1 MEQQKYINVARN
13 FSIKEFSFINGH
25 IYYGEKIE
33 QLLREN
39 PLLTKVL
46 IPVCNYPFV
55 EKNHQI
61 YDDIVNDIIGGK

>member
-33 QLLREN
+33 
-39 PLLTKVL
+39 
-46 IPVCNYPFV
+46 
-55 EKNHQI
+55 
-61 YDDIVNDIIGGK
+61 